1 MSGGYFDYL
10 QYQIQSVAD
19 SLESVTLD
27 TEVLNR
33 YSPETLESFHSALAC
48 IRNARVYTHAI
59 DYLLS
64 CDFSEDSYHNYLKE
78 NLDEYYARTN
88 PSGTG

>member
-27 TEVLNR
+27 SEILKD
-33 YSPETLESFHSALAC
+33 YSPETVKSFHSALTC
-48 IRNARVYTHAI
+48 IRNARTYTHAI

-64 CDFSEDSYHNYLKE
+64 DDFGETSYHNYLKE
-78 NLDEYYARTN
+78 NLDEHYARSN
-88 PSGTG
+88 SS